1 MAPKGRTGSA
11 HETWTQAQVGRS
23 PAPVLSGNLEGG
35 PRGLWYLPLPA
46 MPLSFPW
53 MPPHAPSHAWLS
65 EQPRGCP
72 QMVLKCG
79 QRVPSSL
86 VPGGP

>member
-35 PRGLWYLPLPA
+35 PGVSGISHFQPC
-46 MPLSFPW
+46 LSLSPGCPP
-53 MPPHAPSHAWLS
+53 MPPHMHGSQSSPV
-65 EQPRGCP
+65 G
-72 QMVLKCG
+72 
-79 QRVPSSL
+79 VPKWS
-86 VPGGP
+86 

>member
-35 PRGLWYLPLPA
+35 PGVSGISHFQPC
-46 MPLSFPW
+46 LS
-53 MPPHAPSHAWLS
+53 LS
-65 EQPRGCP
+65 PGCP
-72 QMVLKCG
+72 PSPPTHGSQSSPVG
-79 QRVPSSL
+79 VPKWF
-86 VPGGP
+86 